1 MEAHGLHLAVYLV
14 CPALRRQGWFSP
26 FKTAYDVMNNWGANH
41 GAISYGHIGADLIT
55 FCSMLRIPVAMHNVP
70 VDKIFRPACVE
81 RVRHGQGRRGLS
93 RVRELRPV
101 LQKIINRKNRRGG
114 ILRRSDCQK
123 RSRRA
128 AFFAIIEAV
137 MKMLKKEAEQR
148 QAIEMLCTDMLVP
161 QEHLLRKIDA
171 AVDFTHIYELVE
183 DLYCEDNGRP
193 SCDPVVLFKLVL
205 IQHLF
210 GIRSLRQT
218 MRDAEVNV
226 AYRWFLGY
234 TMSQNL
240 PHFATI
246 SYAFCHRFTAEVIEG
261 VFRWILEEVARAGY
275 LSPEVVFV
283 DGTHIKANANLKKR
297 VKKEIPVAAKRY
309 QEQLDAE
316 IEADRA
322 AHGKKP
328 LKKKDD
334 DDDSTPSRD
343 RKRSPNRRPI
353 RTAACFRRA
362 SIGNASPTRRI
373 RSATGGAMCWKRRS
387 RPAMSTTASPLT
399 LCLSV
404 WSSTIPRRG

>member
-1 MEAHGLHLAVYLV
+1 M
-14 CPALRRQGWFSP
+14 
-26 FKTAYDVMNNWGANH
+26 
-41 GAISYGHIGADLIT
+41 
-55 FCSMLRIPVAMHNVP
+55 
-70 VDKIFRPACVE
+70 
-81 RVRHGQGRRGLS
+81 
-93 RVRELRPV
+93 
-101 LQKIINRKNRRGG
+101 
-114 ILRRSDCQK
+114 SDCQK
-123 RSRRA
+123 RSRYA
-128 AFFAIIEAV
+128 VFFAIIELV
-137 MKMLKKEAEQR
+137 MKMLKKETEQR

-161 QEHLLRKIDA
+161 KGHLLRKIDA

-183 DLYCEDNGRP
+183 DLYCENNGRP

-234 TMSQNL
+234 TMSQQL

-261 VFRWILEEVARAGY
+261 VFRWILEEVAGAGY

-328 LKKKDD
+328 LKKKNDD
-334 DDDSTPSRD
+334 DGTPSAT
-343 RKRSPNRRPI
+343 S
-353 RTAACFRRA
+353 AA
-362 SIGNASPTRRI
+362 
-373 RSATGGAMCWKRRS
+373 MYWKQRS
-387 RPAMSTTASPLT
+387 RPAMCTTA
-399 LCLSV
+399 
-404 WSSTIPRRG
+404 